1 MVSITGRASL
11 FFEFFFCMYV
21 NRKEQE
27 DGKTEQQLQSYQF
40 TQGYITLH
48 RLQVH
53 HLTLT
58 FIIHNQYYVNTL
70 FIYIHTYIYYII
82 NCSFHNASIKKYKVY
97 VFRLVHIKNKTLGR
111 ARDPRANGA
120 WLNKLTE

>member
-1 MVSITGRASL
+1 MVPITGRGSS
-11 FFEFFFCMYV
+11 FFEYSFCMYV
-21 NRKEQE
+21 NRKEEE
-27 DGKTEQQLQSYQF
+27 DGETEQQLQSYQF

-70 FIYIHTYIYYII
+70 FIYMHTYLYY
-82 NCSFHNASIKKYKVY
+82 F
-97 VFRLVHIKNKTLGR
+97 
-111 ARDPRANGA
+111 
-120 WLNKLTE
+120 